1 MWMFPWIPADY
12 NLPPTLYRIM
22 NSMVNF
28 DSEER
33 TKIPDLSNMAHTQ
46 IFDFDYPLSEHI
58 NKDDFECLILD
69 NFMMRR
75 IGYETVTAWK
85 MALKVKL
92 NTIMPMYNKLFDSL
106 DGWDLFQDGEVI
118 TRGITESGT
127 TSASSNETTQAL
139 SNGSST
145 IDNRYSNTPQNRL
158 NDIQDGTYM
167 SEYTYNQG
175 SNNVTSS
182 GSNNITSSGN
192 DSRTKTET
200 VTKQPSDK
208 IKIYKEFKENRDS
221 IMEMIFKD
229 LDPLFYGLV

>member
-1 MWMFPWIPADY
+1 MFPWIPADY

-22 NSMVNF
+22 NSIVNF
-28 DSEER
+28 DSEEK
-33 TKIPDLSNMAHTQ
+33 TKIPNLSSMAHTE
-46 IFDFDYPLSEHI
+46 IFDFDYPLSE
-58 NKDDFECLILD
+58 NVDKDDFECLILD

-92 NTIMPMYNKLFDSL
+92 NVIMPMYNKLFDSL
-106 DGWDLFQDGEVI
+106 EGWDLFQDGEVI
-118 TRGITESGT
+118 TRGVSETG
-127 TSASSNETTQAL
+127 TTQAI
-139 SNGSST
+139 SNGT
-145 IDNRYSNTPQNRL
+145 TTNDNRYSNTPQNRL
-158 NDIQDGTYM
+158 ADVQNGTYM

-175 SNNVTSS
+175 SNN
-182 GSNNITSSGN
+182 IASSGN